1 MAQFCRKE
9 RTGGTPSL
17 GIAAAKLYALPAEQR
32 QHLSRALGIGNHNL
46 PRSLAWRQE
55 AEAFYLENKPD
66 QVAAMLA
73 RHC

>member
-55 AEAFYLENKPD
+55 AEAFYLEDKPD